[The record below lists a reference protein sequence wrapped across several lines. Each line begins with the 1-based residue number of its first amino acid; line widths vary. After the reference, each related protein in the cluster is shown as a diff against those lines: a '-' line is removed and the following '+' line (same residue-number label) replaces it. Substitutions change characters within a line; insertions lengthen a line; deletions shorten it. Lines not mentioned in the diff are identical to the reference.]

1 MRSGLPRGFTLIE
14 LMIAVAVIAILA
26 SIAYPSYQR
35 YVNDTWRTRAV
46 ACLDELAQGME
57 RRYTETF
64 SYKNDDQPLPNAE
77 CVSELANANRYSL
90 AFADKEPTEQTFKIE
105 ATPSGPQAPDADC
118 GTLSLDQ
125 TGQASISG
133 SGTIAQCF

>member
-1 MRSGLPRGFTLIE
+1 MRSGLSRGFTLIE
-14 LMIAVAVIAILA
+14 LLIAVAIIAILA

-35 YVNDTWRTRAV
+35 YVTDTWRTRAS

-64 SYKNDDQPLPNAE
+64 SYKNDKQPLPNAE
-77 CVSELANANRYSL
+77 CVSELANANRYTL
-90 AFADKEPTEQTFKIE
+90 AFPKGQPKEQAFKIE
-105 ATPSGPQAPDADC
+105 ATPTGPQAPDAEC

-133 SGTIAQCF
+133 SGTVAQCF